1 MVSSHRADVTRC
13 LHKHHHLRLVVL
25 STSWQN
31 PEGSS
36 VCGFVTRAHS
46 EMSLTGALD
55 EHVSLVVLDFL
66 VLIFYVVDIALEV
79 HSR

>member
-1 MVSSHRADVTRC
+1 
-13 LHKHHHLRLVVL
+13 LVVL

-36 VCGFVTRAHS
+36 VWFRHTRALRCHS
-46 EMSLTGALD
+46 LALD

-66 VLIFYVVDIALEV
+66 VLVFYVVDIALEV
-79 HSR
+79 HYR